1 MVVRCES
8 ISLSAS
14 NPNESG
20 ASGHGE
26 SHHPTSPP
34 DAVVR
39 PTRIEEICNI
49 LSTCCR
55 KRRRRNVEGEE
66 EELPIVVIMSVV
78 PYGAGVTDAMGSLC
92 S

>member
-1 MVVRCES
+1 MVVRCKS
-8 ISLSAS
+8 ISAS
-14 NPNESG
+14 NPNESV

-26 SHHPTSPP
+26 SHHPTSLP

-39 PTRIEEICNI
+39 PTCVEEIRDI
-49 LSTCCR
+49 LSACCR

-66 EELPIVVIMSVV
+66 QELPIVVIVSVV
-78 PYGAGVTDAMGSLC
+78 PYGAGATDAMGSLC